1 MKRLLVI
8 GYGNSLRRDDAAGR
22 LVADTVASWGLP
34 GVAARS
40 THQLVPELAEEL
52 SQTACV
58 VFADATAEE
67 CEVQLRRLGPEAAGR
82 FLNHA
87 CDPRGLLSLTDELY
101 GVRPSAWL
109 LTIPG
114 HDFGF
119 GERMSPHAQSNMTK
133 ALALIRSLLGREPLM
148 QCAES
153 AQAPLP

>member
-8 GYGNSLRRDDAAGR
+8 GYGNSLRGDDAAGR

-40 THQLVPELAEEL
+40 THQLVPELTEEL

-67 CEVQLRRLGPEAAGR
+67 CEVQLWRLGSDAARR
-82 FLNHA
+82 FLNHT
-87 CDPRGLLSLTDELY
+87 CDPNGLLSLARELY
-101 GVRPSAWL
+101 GFRPLAWM

-114 HDFGF
+114 RDFGF
-119 GERMSPHAQSNMTK
+119 GERMSASAQSNATK
-133 ALALIRSLLGREPLM
+133 ALALIKSLTQRKPPTW
-148 QCAES
+148 CAES
-153 AQAPLP
+153 T